1 MKVRVQLFGVLGK
14 KLPEFDSPDGVD
26 IDLPDKSTTGDLL
39 DYMKIPEDWGVAVA
53 MDSRLLKNE
62 DPMRDGA
69 EIRLIQTVHGG

>member
-26 IDLPDKSTTGDLL
+26 IELPDSATTGDLL
-39 DYMKIPEDWGVAVA
+39 KYMKISEDWGVAVA
-53 MDSRLLKNE
+53 MDSRLLKHD

-69 EIRLIQTVHGG
+69 EIKLLQTVHGG